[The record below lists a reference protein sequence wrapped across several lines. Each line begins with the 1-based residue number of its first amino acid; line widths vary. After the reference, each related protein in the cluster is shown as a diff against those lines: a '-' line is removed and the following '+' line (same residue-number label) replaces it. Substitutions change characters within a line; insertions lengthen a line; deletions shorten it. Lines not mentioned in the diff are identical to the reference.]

1 MPSIALI
8 AVQKWTERKMEMGK
22 QICKDCPHLKSR
34 QAGIITT
41 IYWCGL
47 VGDGRKGTSIG
58 CHPWIEKPHPKCPL
72 RDMRKEDEGK

>member
-1 MPSIALI
+1 MKAM
-8 AVQKWTERKMEMGK
+8 AK
-22 QICKDCPHLKSR
+22 QLCKDCPHLKSR

-47 VGDGRKGTSIG
+47 VGDGRKGASIG
-58 CHPWIEKPHPKCPL
+58 CRPWIEKPHPKCPL

>member
-72 RDMRKEDEGK
+72 RDMRKEDAK

>member
-1 MPSIALI
+1 
-8 AVQKWTERKMEMGK
+8 MEK
-22 QICKDCPHLKSR
+22 QLCKDCPHLKSR

-72 RDMRKEDEGK
+72 RDMRKEDEKNEYRRTN

>member
-1 MPSIALI
+1 M
-8 AVQKWTERKMEMGK
+8 KMGK
-22 QICKDCPHLKSR
+22 QLCKDCPHLKSR